1 MNHQTVLEPM
11 STGNPIYAL
20 RKTVSNLMS
29 TYYSAGYYKYE
40 MSSVID
46 YEDRWKRTIYDA
58 TQ

>member
-1 MNHQTVLEPM
+1 M